1 MRAQSSSP
9 TTALGSQPDRLSV
22 MHPVNRPRILIL
34 LKHYE
39 PAFRFGGP
47 IRSVINLVGALHKEF
62 DFKVVCLNR
71 DFRETQP
78 LDGIEED
85 VWLNRNG
92 AQVCYVDASLS
103 KPLKLVKAIRSTDYD
118 LVYLNSFFEPLF
130 STLPALLM
138 KIGILKSQPIIMA
151 PRGEFSLDAL
161 ALKSFKKALFVRFQW
176 LVKLYG
182 GACWQATTELEAE
195 NIRRALGNDIRL
207 WTAPNLSAKVPPT
220 LEKRIAKPTG
230 HLNIVF
236 LSRVSPMKNL
246 LALIRSTGRLRG
258 RVSLDIWGP
267 IDDAEYWRQCQAA
280 MALLP
285 GNVAAKYC
293 GEAHPELVPRVF
305 GEADV
310 FALPTLGENYGHVVH
325 EALASGC
332 PVVISDK
339 TPWRN
344 LAAAGVGF
352 DVALG
357 NPDSFVQDLQA
368 FVDMDAAEYEQYA
381 ARCRAYAIRTSTIDA
396 DIAAYRQMFLQM
408 LMSVAEQGSSK
419 SLVLNDES

>member
-1 MRAQSSSP
+1 MRAPTSSP
-9 TTALGSQPDRLSV
+9 TTALGSQLDRLSL

-47 IRSVINLVGALHKEF
+47 IRSVVNLVGALHKEF

-103 KPLKLVKAIRSTDYD
+103 KPLKLVKAIRSIDYD

-138 KIGILKSQPIIMA
+138 KIGLLKRRPIIMA
-151 PRGEFSLDAL
+151 PRGEFSRGAL
-161 ALKSFKKALFVRFQW
+161 ALKSFKKLLFMRFQW

-182 GACWQATTELEAE
+182 DACWQATTELEAE
-195 NIRRALGNDIRL
+195 EIRQALRNDIQLRM
-207 WTAPNLSAKVPPT
+207 APNLSAKVPPT
-220 LEKRIAKPTG
+220 LEKRIAKPPG

-236 LSRVSPMKNL
+236 LSRVSPKKNL
-246 LALIRSTGRLRG
+246 LALIRSAGRLRG
-258 RVSLDIWGP
+258 RISLDIWGP

-285 GNVAAKYC
+285 DNVAAKYC

-305 GEADV
+305 ADADV
-310 FALPTLGENYGHVVH
+310 FALPTLGENYGHVIH
-325 EALASGC
+325 EALSSGC
-332 PVVISDK
+332 PVVISDR

-344 LAAAGVGF
+344 LAAAGVG
-352 DVALG
+352 V
-357 NPDSFVQDLQA
+357 
-368 FVDMDAAEYEQYA
+368 
-381 ARCRAYAIRTSTIDA
+381 
-396 DIAAYRQMFLQM
+396 
-408 LMSVAEQGSSK
+408 
-419 SLVLNDES
+419 

>member
-1 MRAQSSSP
+1 
-9 TTALGSQPDRLSV
+9 
-22 MHPVNRPRILIL
+22 
-34 LKHYE
+34 
-39 PAFRFGGP
+39 
-47 IRSVINLVGALHKEF
+47 
-62 DFKVVCLNR
+62 
-71 DFRETQP
+71 
-78 LDGIEED
+78 
-85 VWLNRNG
+85 
-92 AQVCYVDASLS
+92 
-103 KPLKLVKAIRSTDYD
+103 
-118 LVYLNSFFEPLF
+118 
-130 STLPALLM
+130 
-138 KIGILKSQPIIMA
+138 MA

-182 GACWQATTELEAE
+182 GACWQATTEFEAE

-220 LEKRIAKPTG
+220 FEKRIAKPTG

-246 LALIRSTGRLRG
+246 LALIRSTGHLRG

-285 GNVAAKYC
+285 DNVAAKYC

-310 FALPTLGENYGHVVH
+310 FALPTLGENYGHVIH

-332 PVVISDK
+332 PVVISDR
-339 TPWRN
+339 TPWKN

-357 NPDSFVQDLQA
+357 NPDSFVQALQA
-368 FVDMDAAEYEQYA
+368 FVDMEAAEYEQYA
-381 ARCRAYAIRTSTIDA
+381 TRCRAYANRSSADDA
-396 DIAAYRQMFLQM
+396 DIVAYRQMFLQA
-408 LMSVAEQGSSK
+408 LMSASMQGSSK
-419 SLVLNDES
+419 TLLLSDES

>member
-1 MRAQSSSP
+1 MSRPFDLAGRSGAWLIWSGLSTKSSTLRLS
-9 TTALGSQPDRLSV
+9 ALIGTFAKPDRWMES
-22 MHPVNRPRILIL
+22 
-34 LKHYE
+34 
-39 PAFRFGGP
+39 
-47 IRSVINLVGALHKEF
+47 KEH
-62 DFKVVCLNR
+62 
-71 DFRETQP
+71 
-78 LDGIEED
+78 
-85 VWLNRNG
+85 VWLNPNG

-151 PRGEFSLDAL
+151 PRGEFSLGAL
-161 ALKSFKKALFVRFQW
+161 ALKSFKKALFMRFQW

-246 LALIRSTGRLRG
+246 LALIRSAGRLRG
-258 RVSLDIWGP
+258 RISLDIWGP

-280 MALLP
+280 MALSSRQRSCEILWGSP
-285 GNVAAKYC
+285 A
-293 GEAHPELVPRVF
+293 RVS
-305 GEADV
+305 
-310 FALPTLGENYGHVVH
+310 
-325 EALASGC
+325 AS
-332 PVVISDK
+332 
-339 TPWRN
+339 
-344 LAAAGVGF
+344 
-352 DVALG
+352 
-357 NPDSFVQDLQA
+357 
-368 FVDMDAAEYEQYA
+368 
-381 ARCRAYAIRTSTIDA
+381 CR
-396 DIAAYRQMFLQM
+396 
-408 LMSVAEQGSSK
+408 
-419 SLVLNDES
+419 